1 MLQAFTQDQIFDKL
15 DFTQEPL
22 TKGEYENCKFTNCNF
37 EETNLNDI
45 KFMDCNFQD
54 CNWSLVQLNGT
65 VLREVKFKDC
75 KMLGLQFESCN
86 DFGLSFS
93 FENCQLNHS
102 TFFQMNIKKTIFRN
116 CQLREIDF
124 SESNLSNVI
133 FDNCDLAQAIFIN
146 TVLDKADFRTAYNYS
161 IDPESNRLKKA
172 KFSILGISGLLDKYD
187 LIIEN

>member
-1 MLQAFTQDQIFDKL
+1 MSQAFIQDQNFDKL
-15 DFTQEPL
+15 DYTQEAL
-22 TKGEYENCKFTNCNF
+22 AKGEYENCTFTNCNF

-45 KFMDCNFQD
+45 KFMNCDFHD
-54 CNWSLVQLNGT
+54 CNWSLAQLNGT

-75 KMLGLQFESCN
+75 KMLGLQFETCN

-102 TFFQMNIKKTIFRN
+102 TFFQMNIKKTIFQN

-124 SESNLSNVI
+124 SESNLSNVV
-133 FDNCDLAQAIFIN
+133 FDNCDLSQAIFIN

-187 LIIEN
+187 LVIEN

>member
-1 MLQAFTQDQIFDKL
+1 MSQAFTQDQIFDKL

-22 TKGEYENCKFTNCNF
+22 AKGEYENCMFTNCNF
-37 EETNLNDI
+37 EEINLNDI

-75 KMLGLQFESCN
+75 KMLGLQFETCN
-86 DFGLSFS
+86 DFGLLFS

-187 LIIEN
+187 LTIEN

>member
-1 MLQAFTQDQIFDKL
+1 MSQAFIQDQNFDKL

-22 TKGEYENCKFTNCNF
+22 FKGEYENCTFTNCNF

-45 KFMDCNFQD
+45 KFMNCDFQD
-54 CNWSLVQLNGT
+54 CNWSLAQLNGT

-75 KMLGLQFESCN
+75 KMLGLQFENCN

-116 CQLREIDF
+116 CQVREIDF

-133 FDNCDLAQAIFIN
+133 FDNCDLAQSIFIN
-146 TVLDKADFRTAYNYS
+146 TVLHKADFRTAYNYS

-172 KFSILGISGLLDKYD
+172 KFSVLGISGLLDKYD
-187 LIIEN
+187 LVIEN

>member
-1 MLQAFTQDQIFDKL
+1 MSQAFTQDQIFDKL

-22 TKGEYENCKFTNCNF
+22 AKGEYENCMFTNCNF
-37 EETNLNDI
+37 EEINLNDI

-133 FDNCDLAQAIFIN
+133 FDDCDLAQAIFIN

-172 KFSILGISGLLDKYD
+172 KFSIMGISGLLDKYD

>member
-1 MLQAFTQDQIFDKL
+1 MSQAFIQDQNFDKL
-15 DFTQEPL
+15 DYTQEPL
-22 TKGEYENCKFTNCNF
+22 AKGEYENSTFTNCNF

-45 KFMDCNFQD
+45 KFISCDFHD
-54 CNWSLVQLNGT
+54 CNWSLAQLNGT

-75 KMLGLQFESCN
+75 KMLGLQFETCN

-102 TFFQMNIKKTIFRN
+102 TFFQMNIKKTIFQN

-124 SESNLSNVI
+124 SESNLSNVV
-133 FDNCDLAQAIFIN
+133 FDNCDLSQAIFIN

-187 LIIEN
+187 LVIEN

>member
-1 MLQAFTQDQIFDKL
+1 MSQAFIQDQNFDKL
-15 DFTQEPL
+15 DYTQEPL
-22 TKGEYENCKFTNCNF
+22 AKGEYENCRFTNCNF

-45 KFMDCNFQD
+45 KFMNCDFQD
-54 CNWSLVQLNGT
+54 CNWSLAQLNGT

-75 KMLGLQFESCN
+75 KMLGLQFENCN

-93 FENCQLNHS
+93 FDNCQLNHS

-124 SESNLSNVI
+124 SESNLTYVV

-161 IDPESNRLKKA
+161 IDPESNRLKKT

-187 LIIEN
+187 IVIEN

>member
-1 MLQAFTQDQIFDKL
+1 MSQAFIQDQNFDKL

-22 TKGEYENCKFTNCNF
+22 AKGEYENCTFTNCNF

-45 KFMDCNFQD
+45 KFMNCDFQD
-54 CNWSLVQLNGT
+54 CNWSLAQLYRT
-65 VLREVKFKDC
+65 VLREVNFKDC
-75 KMLGLQFESCN
+75 KMLGLQFETCN

-102 TFFQMNIKKTIFRN
+102 TFFQMNIKKTIFKN

-124 SESNLSNVI
+124 SESNLTNVI

-146 TVLDKADFRTAYNYS
+146 TVLDKADFRTAYNYA

-187 LIIEN
+187 IIIEN

>member
-1 MLQAFTQDQIFDKL
+1 MSQAFIQDQNFDKL
-15 DFTQEPL
+15 DYTQEPL
-22 TKGEYENCKFTNCNF
+22 AKGEYENCTFTNCNF

-45 KFMDCNFQD
+45 KFMNCDFHD
-54 CNWSLVQLNGT
+54 CNWSLAQLNGT

-75 KMLGLQFESCN
+75 KMLGLQFETCN

-102 TFFQMNIKKTIFRN
+102 TFFQMNIKKTIFQN

-124 SESNLSNVI
+124 SESNLSNVV
-133 FDNCDLAQAIFIN
+133 FDNCDLSQAIFIN

-187 LIIEN
+187 IVIEN

>member
-1 MLQAFTQDQIFDKL
+1 MSQAFTQDQIFDKL

-22 TKGEYENCKFTNCNF
+22 TKGEYENCIFTNCNF

-45 KFMDCNFQD
+45 KFMECNFQD

-75 KMLGLQFESCN
+75 KMLGLQFENCN
-86 DFGLSFS
+86 DFGLAFS

-133 FDNCDLAQAIFIN
+133 FDDCDLAQAIFIN

>member
-1 MLQAFTQDQIFDKL
+1 MSQAFIHDQNFDKL
-15 DFTQEPL
+15 DYTKEPL
-22 TKGEYENCKFTNCNF
+22 AKGEYENCRFTNCNF

-45 KFMDCNFQD
+45 KFMNCDFQD
-54 CNWSLVQLNGT
+54 CNWSLAQLNGT

-75 KMLGLQFESCN
+75 KMLGLQFENCN

-93 FENCQLNHS
+93 FDNCQLNHS

-124 SESNLSNVI
+124 SESNLTYVV

-172 KFSILGISGLLDKYD
+172 KFSIIGISGLLDKYD
-187 LIIEN
+187 IVIEN

>member
-1 MLQAFTQDQIFDKL
+1 MSQAFIQDQNFDKL
-15 DFTQEPL
+15 DYTQEPL
-22 TKGEYENCKFTNCNF
+22 AKGEYENCTFTNCNF

-45 KFMDCNFQD
+45 KFMNCDFHD
-54 CNWSLVQLNGT
+54 CNWSLAQLNGT

-75 KMLGLQFESCN
+75 KMLGLQFETCN

-124 SESNLSNVI
+124 SESNLTNVV

-187 LIIEN
+187 IVIEN

>member
-1 MLQAFTQDQIFDKL
+1 MSQAFTQDQIFDKL

-54 CNWSLVQLNGT
+54 CNWSLVQIIGT

-75 KMLGLQFESCN
+75 KMLGLQFETCN

>member
-1 MLQAFTQDQIFDKL
+1 MSQAFIQDQNFDKL
-15 DFTQEPL
+15 DYTQEPL
-22 TKGEYENCKFTNCNF
+22 AKGEYENCTFTNCNF

-45 KFMDCNFQD
+45 KLMNCDFHD
-54 CNWSLVQLNGT
+54 CNWSLAQLNGT
-65 VLREVKFKDC
+65 VLREVNFKDC
-75 KMLGLQFESCN
+75 KMLGLQFETCN

-124 SESNLSNVI
+124 SESNLSNVV

-187 LIIEN
+187 IVIEN